1 MKKTFLAALAI
12 ISVVYSTN
20 VLALDLDKLVGA
32 VEGGSGKS
40 IEKELVGKLDPI
52 VEKIEKRVD
61 KLTGRI
67 EERVE
72 KYEKKF
78 DGYEQKM
85 EKAEEA
91 IDRVVD
97 TINNIDKSQIEKYV
111 RLAKLA
117 AIGLASVFIL
127 SLLLLVI
134 IFVQTMR
141 INGKLRKLK
150 AV

>member
-1 MKKTFLAALAI
+1 MKKIFFATLAI
-12 ISVVYSTN
+12 ISVFYSSN
-20 VLALDLDKLVGA
+20 VLALDLNKIVGA
-32 VEGGSGKS
+32 VEGGSGKN

-52 VEKIEKRVD
+52 IEKIEKRVD

-78 DGYEQKM
+78 DGYEKKM
-85 EKAEEA
+85 EVAEQA
-91 IDRVVD
+91 IDRVMT
-97 TINNIDKSQIEKYV
+97 TINSIDRSQVEKYV
-111 RLAKLA
+111 RLAKIA
-117 AIGLASVFIL
+117 VIGLASVFIL
-127 SLLLLVI
+127 SLILLVI